1 MEKKKEK
8 KKVSWQGIVV
18 MALFMLVGGVCGFLI
33 AEQVDTSM
41 GEGKSFFEVFLTI
54 LISIVG
60 LYAAFMINTILH
72 EAGHLIFG
80 LASGYKFSSF
90 RIMSFMWVKE
100 EGKLRFR
107 RLSIAGTGGQCL
119 MIPPEL
125 DADGMFPVMLYNL
138 GGPVMNLILGVLF
151 LVLYLIPGVSGA
163 ASAVLL
169 VASVTGF
176 VFAII
181 NGVPMR
187 LGGVDNDGYNAFSL
201 GKNRE
206 AIRAF
211 WLQMKMNGQIADG
224 IRLKDMP
231 DEWFEI
237 PSDEAMKNSMVS
249 ALGVFVCNRLVDE
262 HKFEEADRLMEHM
275 MSIDSGIIGLHRNLM
290 VCDRMYIELIT
301 ENRREV
307 IEEMRSDSQIQFMKS
322 MKTFPSV
329 IRTEYVYALLFEKD
343 GEKAAKL
350 KAQFEKRAK
359 SYPYP
364 NEIQSERELI
374 EIADSL

>member
-1 MEKKKEK
+1 
-8 KKVSWQGIVV
+8 
-18 MALFMLVGGVCGFLI
+18 
-33 AEQVDTSM
+33 
-41 GEGKSFFEVFLTI
+41 
-54 LISIVG
+54 
-60 LYAAFMINTILH
+60 
-72 EAGHLIFG
+72 
-80 LASGYKFSSF
+80 
-90 RIMSFMWVKE
+90 
-100 EGKLRFR
+100 
-107 RLSIAGTGGQCL
+107 

-237 PSDEAMKNSMVS
+237 PSDEAMKNSMVA

-343 GEKAAKL
+343 SEKAAKL
-350 KAQFEKRAK
+350 KAQFEKRVK

-364 NEIQSERELI
+364 NEVQSERELI